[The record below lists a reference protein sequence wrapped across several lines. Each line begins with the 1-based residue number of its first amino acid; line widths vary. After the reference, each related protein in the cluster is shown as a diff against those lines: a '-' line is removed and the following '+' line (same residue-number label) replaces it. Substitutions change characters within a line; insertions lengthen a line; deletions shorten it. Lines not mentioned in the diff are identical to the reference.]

1 MMQKYQD
8 SSLSPEERASDL
20 LARMNLDEKFGQIQ
34 CYNAIDSF
42 LGKSVE
48 KQNPYG
54 VGQVCILIATMLD
67 DVGSGTY
74 YKAAETNHGVRQ
86 TSYPRNFPYRDING
100 CDGDSGDFFSLRA
113 GAGFH
118 MGPGAAA
125 ENGSLHCPTGTRYG
139 NQSCAGSC
147 V

>member
-54 VGQVCILIATMLD
+54 VGQVCVLIATMLD
-67 DVGSGTY
+67 DVGSVAGLITRLQ
-74 YKAAETNHGVRQ
+74 KQIMESGKHHIPAIFHIETLTGVMVNR
-86 TSYPRNFPYRDING
+86 TSKNG
-100 CDGDSGDFFSLRA
+100 
-113 GAGFH
+113 
-118 MGPGAAA
+118 
-125 ENGSLHCPTGTRYG
+125 
-139 NQSCAGSC
+139 Q
-147 V
+147 

>member
-1 MMQKYQD
+1 MQKYQD

-20 LARMNLDEKFGQIQ
+20 LARMNLAEKFGQIQ

-54 VGQVCILIATMLD
+54 VGQVCILIAT
-67 DVGSGTY
+67 

-147 V
+147 VRYLP

>member
-67 DVGSGTY
+67 DVGS
-74 YKAAETNHGVRQ
+74 AAGLITRLQKQIME
-86 TSYPRNFPYRDING
+86 
-100 CDGDSGDFFSLRA
+100 SGKHHIPA
-113 GAGFH
+113 IFH
-118 MGPGAAA
+118 MFTMDCRKLVRGLNWMKYCVSKDSSTCAAI
-125 ENGSLHCPTGTRYG
+125 
-139 NQSCAGSC
+139 
-147 V
+147 